1 MLKTRIK
8 ALILDYGGVISKPQ
22 DFEHVENM
30 LCILEQEYKDF
41 EIIYRGSRAE
51 YDSGHK
57 TGTEYWMDILNHFDI
72 EFKSADI
79 ATLIQEDV
87 KSWTRIND
95 SMIRFV
101 NEIRSEIYKLSIIS
115 NMTEDTLAHIR
126 TGFKWLD
133 LFDELI
139 FSCEFGTN
147 KPDKKIYEVCL
158 DKLKLSPKECLF
170 VDDSAEN
177 IEGASAIGMNTIHF
191 KSFDEFFSEFNKKFI
206 SVQGFIVS
214 VFNVPS

>member
-1 MLKTRIK
+1 MQKTKIS

-41 EIIYRGSRAE
+41 EIIYRGTRAS

-57 TGTEYWMDILNHFDI
+57 TGTEYWMNILNHFDI
-72 EFKSADI
+72 EYKSADI
-79 ATLIQEDV
+79 VTLIQEDV
-87 KSWTRIND
+87 RSWTRIND
-95 SMIRFV
+95 SMIQFV
-101 NEIRSEIYKLSIIS
+101 KEIRSKIHNLSIIS
-115 NMTEDTLAHIR
+115 NMTEDTLAYIR

-139 FSCEFGTN
+139 FSCEFKTN
-147 KPDKKIYEVCL
+147 KPDKKIYEACL
-158 DKLKLSPKECLF
+158 DKLKLSPAECLF

-177 IEGASAIGMNTIHF
+177 IEGALAVGMNTIHF
-191 KSFDEFFSEFNKKFI
+191 RSFDEFLCEFNVKYY
-206 SVQGFIVS
+206 S
-214 VFNVPS
+214 

>member
-1 MLKTRIK
+1 MQRIK
-8 ALILDYGGVISKPQ
+8 IRALILDYGGVISKPQ
-22 DFEHVENM
+22 DFEHVANM
-30 LCILEQEYKDF
+30 YRILKREYKDF
-41 EIIYRGSRAE
+41 EIMYRRNRAE

-57 TGTEYWMDILNHFDI
+57 TGSEYWTGILNHHDI

-101 NEIRSEIYKLSIIS
+101 KEIRSEIDKLSIIS
-115 NMTEDTLAHIR
+115 NMTEDTLAYIR
-126 TGFKWLD
+126 TAFKWLD

-158 DKLKLSPKECLF
+158 DKLKLSPAECLF

-191 KSFDEFFSEFNKKFI
+191 KSFDEFFSEFNKKFV
-206 SVQGFIVS
+206 SVQGFIGS
-214 VFNVPS
+214 AFNVPR

>member
-1 MLKTRIK
+1 MQRIK
-8 ALILDYGGVISKPQ
+8 IRALILDYGGVISKPQ

-30 LCILEQEYKDF
+30 YRILEQEYKDF
-41 EIIYRGSRAE
+41 DIMYRRNRAE

-57 TGTEYWMDILNHFDI
+57 TGTEYWTGILKHFNI
-72 EFKSADI
+72 ESKSTTI

-95 SMIRFV
+95 SIIRFV
-101 NEIRSEIYKLSIIS
+101 KEVRSKIDKLSIIS
-115 NMTEDTLAHIR
+115 NMTEDTLACIR
-126 TGFKWLD
+126 ASFKWLD

-139 FSCEFGTN
+139 FSCEFKTN
-147 KPDKKIYEVCL
+147 KPDEKIYQACL
-158 DKLKLSPKECLF
+158 DKLKLSPAECLF

-191 KSFDEFFSEFNKKFI
+191 KSFDEFLSEFNSNFHT
-206 SVQGFIVS
+206 SV
-214 VFNVPS
+214 

>member
-1 MLKTRIK
+1 MQKARIK

-30 LCILEQEYKDF
+30 LCILELEYKDF
-41 EIIYRGSRAE
+41 EIIYRESRAA

-57 TGTEYWMDILNHFDI
+57 TGTEYWMGILNHFNI
-72 EFKSADI
+72 ESKRINI

-87 KSWTRIND
+87 KSWTRMND
-95 SMIRFV
+95 SMIQFV
-101 NEIRSEIYKLSIIS
+101 KEIRSEIHNLSMIS
-115 NMTEDTLAHIR
+115 NMTEDTLAYIR

-139 FSCEFGTN
+139 FSCEFKTN

-158 DKLKLSPKECLF
+158 DKLKLSPAECLF
-170 VDDSAEN
+170 VDDSVDN
-177 IEGASAIGMNTIHF
+177 IEGASTIGMNTIHF
-191 KSFDEFFSEFNKKFI
+191 KSFDKFLSEFNRNFYT
-206 SVQGFIVS
+206 SL
-214 VFNVPS
+214 